1 MRMPASPSQGQEAA
15 ALLEIAREISV
26 TLSLTDCLQRICAIT
41 RAALGADRSSVILWS
56 DRKRAM
62 VPAADVG
69 TPAEVYERFRTA
81 SFTAANTP
89 ALDELIV
96 GRTVLI
102 DYESRDP
109 NARKLLQALGIA
121 AQIIAPLP
129 GRGRASGALTVSFE
143 REIAPSEGS
152 LNLLAGIANQA
163 AVAIENARLFTN
175 TQKAAEFRAALSDLS
190 IALNQEV
197 DPERIVE
204 LVCEKGRAAFDADGA
219 ALLLL
224 EHGVLR
230 VSGSAGDIGAAT
242 RGQVITPDSP
252 GTLVGEVF
260 RSGQPIFVN
269 AFRQSPYGAAAL
281 LRGLSAASVLAA
293 PLLSEGRVS
302 GVLLFTDSKESYR
315 FSQLHGEEASI
326 LATTAA
332 VGLANARLVRALH
345 EESAKLADRSRT
357 LEHANRSLA
366 ETTSE
371 LTSLNREMEDLLYIA
386 SHDLRAPLINIQG
399 FAHEARR
406 QLSSVEGKFEPETR
420 EVLADIEES
429 LRFVHTSSAK
439 MDTLIS
445 ALLDI
450 SRIASRDLER
460 ESLDLN
466 DLVRRVV
473 ESFEFVL
480 KEREIQVRVGSLPPA
495 HADPI
500 RIEQVFSN
508 LIDNAIKYIGEGR
521 REIRVGAVAGAVTEY
536 FVRDTGIGLTPAER
550 KKIFRLFRR
559 GRATGIPGEG
569 IGLTLVRKIVERHGG
584 RIWVE
589 SEEGKGTTFWFTL
602 APAMIENPP

>member
-1 MRMPASPSQGQEAA
+1 MPASSSEGHGAA
-15 ALLEIAREISV
+15 VLLEIAREISV

-69 TPAEVYERFRTA
+69 TPPEVYDRFRTA

-89 ALDELIV
+89 ALDQLVV
-96 GRTVLI
+96 GKTVLI
-102 DYESRDP
+102 DQDSCDP
-109 NARKLLQALGIA
+109 NARKLLEALGIA

-129 GRGRASGALTVSFE
+129 GRGPASGALTVSYE
-143 REIAPSEGS
+143 RQFAPSEGS
-152 LNLLAGIANQA
+152 LSLLAGIAHQA

-190 IALNQEV
+190 LALNQEV
-197 DPERIVE
+197 DPDRIVE

-224 EHGVLR
+224 EEGVLH
-230 VSGSAGDIGAAT
+230 VAGSAGDIGAAT
-242 RGQVITPDSP
+242 RGQVVTPDSP
-252 GTLVGEVF
+252 GTLVGDVF
-260 RSGQPIFVN
+260 RSRQAMFVN
-269 AFRQSPYGAAAL
+269 AFRQSAYGTAPL
-281 LRGLSAASVLAA
+281 LRGLSVASVLAA

-302 GVLLFTDSKESYR
+302 GVLLFTDSKEPYR
-315 FSQLHGEEASI
+315 FSQLHSEEASI

-332 VGLANARLVRALH
+332 VGLENARLVRALH
-345 EESAKLADRSRT
+345 EESAKLAERSRT
-357 LEHANRSLA
+357 LEHANRALA
-366 ETTSE
+366 ETTSD
-371 LTSLNREMEDLLYIA
+371 LMSLNREMEDLLYIA

-399 FAHEARR
+399 FAHEARG
-406 QLSSVEGKFEPETR
+406 QLATIEGQFDSQTR
-420 EVLADIEES
+420 AALSDIEES
-429 LRFVHTSSAK
+429 LRFVHSSSAK

-460 ESLDLN
+460 ENLDLN
-466 DLVRRVV
+466 AMVRRVV

-480 KEREIQVRVGSLPPA
+480 KERQIHLRVGSLPPV
-495 HADPI
+495 HADPV
-500 RIEQVFSN
+500 RIEQVFTN
-508 LIDNAIKYIGEGR
+508 LVDNAIKYIGEGR
-521 REIRVGAVAGAVTEY
+521 RQVEIGAVLGPVTHY
-536 FVRDTGIGLTPAER
+536 FVRDSGIGLTAAEQ

-569 IGLTLVRKIVERHGG
+569 IGLTLVRKIIERHGG

-589 SEEGKGTTFWFTL
+589 SQEGKGTTFWFTL
-602 APAMIENPP
+602 MPAVIESCA